1 MEITMPSLDTVL
13 RVLEILSIIGGGSA
27 VAFGIFRFIFK
38 MEAAIQALNAISQR
52 QSNDIGDL
60 KLEIKKLNDVL
71 TSLAVQAE
79 RLNLLQHQ
87 IDELRHG
94 RGLVLEDW
102 PWPGR
107 PKPRVKTE

>member
-1 MEITMPSLDTVL
+1 MPNLDTVL
-13 RVLEILSIIGGGSA
+13 RVFEILSILCGGGG
-27 VAFGIFRFIFK
+27 VAFGIFRFILK

-52 QSNDIGDL
+52 QSTDIGDL
-60 KLEIKKLNDVL
+60 KTEIKKLNDVL

-79 RLNLLQHQ
+79 RLNGMQHQ
-87 IDELRHG
+87 IDEIRHG

-107 PKPRVKTE
+107 LKPRAKVE